1 MQLFEKTKIGPLQV
15 KNRFIRSALWLKGA
29 EENGH
34 INDFI
39 MNSYEDLAKGGVG
52 LILTG
57 YSYISQEEQP
67 NPRMKGIYDDSF
79 IDEYRRLTDKV
90 HSHDSKIVMQ
100 IVFGGSQSHHP
111 KADSMNI
118 LAPSAVRNRV
128 TGIMPKE
135 ASKADL
141 KHIVTLFGDAAER
154 AKRAGFDGVQIHAA
168 HGYFLSMFL
177 TPYYNRRND
186 EYNGDIHNRARII
199 YEVYEEIRNRAGK
212 NFPVMIKLNFDD
224 FMDEGE
230 GLVSEDAIEVF
241 KRLDEMGIDLME
253 VSAANESSG
262 KGLAPARTKLTSK
275 DKESYFR
282 EATAEIA
289 ANVKA
294 PVVLMG
300 GNRSVDVMQEILDTS
315 SIKYFS
321 IARPLL
327 SEPDL
332 INKWQESKE
341 YKPRCISCNK
351 CGKSE
356 PNSCI
361 FNRQVMSNTQKAIQ
375 SKGAHR
381 VHPRGAGRSCRC

>member
-57 YSYISQEEQP
+57 YSYISPEEQP

-79 IDEYRRLTDKV
+79 IDEYRELTDKV
-90 HSHDSKIVMQ
+90 HSHGSKIAMQ

-111 KADSMNI
+111 KAESMNI
-118 LAPSAVRNRV
+118 LAPSAVKNRV
-128 TGIMPKE
+128 TGITPKE
-135 ASKADL
+135 VSKED
-141 KHIVTLFGDAAER
+141 IRRIITLFGDAAER
-154 AKRAGFDGVQIHAA
+154 VLKAGFDGVQIHAA

-177 TPYYNRRND
+177 TPYYNRRDD
-186 EYNGDIHNRARII
+186 EYNGDIHDRARII
-199 YEVYEEIRNRAGK
+199 YEVYEEIRRRVGK
-212 NFPVMIKLNFDD
+212 DFPVMIKLNFDD

-230 GLVSEDAIEVF
+230 GLVFEEAIEVF
-241 KRLDEMGIDLME
+241 KRLDELGIDLME
-253 VSAANESSG
+253 VSATNESSG
-262 KGLAPARTKLTSK
+262 KGLAPARTKIAV
-275 DKESYFR
+275 KEKQSYFR
-282 EATAEIA
+282 DATASIA
-289 ANVKA
+289 EVVES

-300 GNRSVDVMQEILDTS
+300 GNRDITVMEKILSDS
-315 SIKYFS
+315 KIQFFS

-327 SEPDL
+327 SEPDV
-332 INKWQESKE
+332 INKWQESRE

-351 CGKSE
+351 CWLSE
-356 PNSCI
+356 PNSCVLS
-361 FNRQVMSNTQKAIQ
+361 R
-375 SKGAHR
+375 
-381 VHPRGAGRSCRC
+381 